1 MMSSGN
7 LSNLFWELHPHCAKD
22 VELAKRLVSGDLK
35 WEELVSLDCYKKA
48 EPISYLY
55 LSGSI
60 LLIGLGWAK
69 QIPISDEA
77 ERKTLTHY
85 SLLLISSL
93 FNNFDHQKIIAST
106 SADFDLTI
114 QGETKRKQGSSAFL
128 PSKVHISS
136 TESSTDGSFKDK
148 PVSSP
153 MQDSFCFDSSNCLD
167 LFPKSVIAEV
177 EQHIE
182 LPSEIRLRELCL
194 EYWCNEGKQFFNING
209 QDLCQLATDFFISQ
223 KIPSEGHFVFNYNLN
238 SSPWALAEDSAAKI
252 NNTMCLNL
260 KKTRQ
265 HYVNYYV
272 FSICYPALDDKNFS
286 SIISRKY
293 NMLNRRMS
301 NIIHL
306 AKKIF
311 KIWGKDVPLAR
322 MDPGL
327 LSYVSNL
334 KVGEVG
340 ALSMAIKQL
349 NTIKLV

>member
-1 MMSSGN
+1 MSSGN

-114 QGETKRKQGSSAFL
+114 QGETKRKQESL
-128 PSKVHISS
+128 IVPPSKVHISS
-136 TESSTDGSFKDK
+136 TESLTDGSFKDK

-153 MQDSFCFDSSNCLD
+153 MQDSFCFDSGNCLD

-182 LPSEIRLRELCL
+182 LPSEICLRELCL
-194 EYWCNEGKQFFNING
+194 KYWHNEGKQFLDING
-209 QDLCQLATDFFISQ
+209 QDLCQLATELFISQ
-223 KIPSEGHFVFNYNLN
+223 KIPSRGHFVFDYNL
-238 SSPWALAEDSAAKI
+238 SLSPWALAEDVAGKI
-252 NNTMCLNL
+252 NWSICQNRKRT
-260 KKTRQ
+260 Q
-265 HYVNYYV
+265 EYYVNCYV
-272 FSICYPALDDKNFS
+272 LIVCYIVHNSMLFCMEMSK
-286 SIISRKY
+286 KY
-293 NMLNRRMS
+293 KMPSKRINNVLHMS
-301 NIIHL
+301 
-306 AKKIF
+306 KKIL
-311 KIWGKDVPLAR
+311 KVWGKETPLAR
-322 MDPGL
+322 MNPEL
-327 LSYVSNL
+327 LSKVNHL
-334 KVGEVG
+334 KLAEVEILCL
-340 ALSMAIKQL
+340 ALKQL
-349 NTIKLV
+349 NAIKLV